1 MINAVFL
8 SHNGLG
14 DNLYSIGALRFLLQ
28 FYDKIF
34 FLCKQ
39 KYYENVKLF
48 FASEH
53 RIICVPFDETN
64 ERNEV
69 IRIVMNNYNGN
80 DVFICGNHVKYL
92 QSKVTN
98 PAILQYKCD
107 NKGYDLNYDTI
118 DDNSYSFIRRFY
130 TDIKLDL
137 SIFYEY
143 FHLDSTAKSVELYES
158 VKHFKRI
165 IFLQTA
171 SSDNKR
177 LNIENLK
184 AMYLNDDD
192 TILISNNENLY
203 EDTDRDRDRDREKHK
218 LCQPFVMNMI
228 AHYVDLIQNCSEIY
242 IIDSC
247 FTGIVLPLVKTN
259 RLKATKVRI
268 ILRQLIDTVI
278 I

>member
-1 MINAVFL
+1 MTNAIFL

-14 DNLYSIGALRFLLQ
+14 DNLYSVGALRFLLQ

-34 FLCKQ
+34 FLCKN
-39 KYYENVKLF
+39 KYHDNVKLF
-48 FASEH
+48 FASEP

-69 IRIVMNNYNGN
+69 IRIVTNNYNGN

-92 QSKVTN
+92 KSNVTN
-98 PAILQYKCD
+98 PAVLQYKCD
-107 NKGYDLNYDTI
+107 DKGYDLNYDTI

-137 SIFYEY
+137 SIFYDY
-143 FHLDSTAKSVELYES
+143 FHLDSTTESLELYES

-165 IFLQTA
+165 VFLQTE
-171 SSDNKR
+171 SSDNRR
-177 LNIENLK
+177 LNIENIK
-184 AMYLNDDD
+184 ATYLNDDD

-203 EDTDRDRDRDREKHK
+203 GNENEKHE
-218 LCQPFVMNMI
+218 LCKPFVMSKI
-228 AHYVDLIQNCSEIY
+228 AHYIDLIKNCSEIY

>member
-1 MINAVFL
+1 MYAYMTNAVFL

-14 DNLYSIGALRFLLQ
+14 DNLYSVGALRFLLQ

-39 KYYENVKLF
+39 KYYENVILF
-48 FASEH
+48 FASEP

-98 PAILQYKCD
+98 PLVLQYKCD
-107 NKGYDLNYDTI
+107 DKGYDLNYDTI
-118 DDNSYSFIRRFY
+118 NDNSYSFIRGFY

-137 SIFYEY
+137 GIFYEY
-143 FHLDSTAKSVELYES
+143 FHMDSTTQSIELYES

-184 AMYLNDDD
+184 AMYMNDDD

-203 EDTDRDRDRDREKHK
+203 DKDKNREKHE
-218 LCQPFVMNMI
+218 LCKPFVMNKI
-228 AHYVDLIQNCSEIY
+228 AYYIDLIQNCSEIY

-268 ILRQLIDTVI
+268 ILRQLIDTI
-278 I
+278 II

>member
-1 MINAVFL
+1 MTNAIFL

-14 DNLYSIGALRFLLQ
+14 DNLYSVGALRFLLQ

-34 FLCKQ
+34 FLCKH
-39 KYYENVKLF
+39 KYYENVILF
-48 FASEH
+48 FASEP
-53 RIICVPFDETN
+53 RIICVQFDETN

-69 IRIVMNNYNGN
+69 IRIVTNNYNGN

-92 QSKVTN
+92 NSKVTN
-98 PAILQYKCD
+98 PMVLQYKRD
-107 NKGYDLNYDTI
+107 DKGYDLNYDTI

-143 FHLDSTAKSVELYES
+143 FHMDSTAKSVELYES

-203 EDTDRDRDRDREKHK
+203 EGRDKEKYE

-228 AHYVDLIQNCSEIY
+228 AHYIDLIKNCSEIY

-259 RLKATKVRI
+259 RLKATKIRI
-268 ILRQLIDTVI
+268 VLRQLIDTVVI
-278 I
+278 

>member
-1 MINAVFL
+1 
-8 SHNGLG
+8 
-14 DNLYSIGALRFLLQ
+14 
-28 FYDKIF
+28 
-34 FLCKQ
+34 
-39 KYYENVKLF
+39 
-48 FASEH
+48 
-53 RIICVPFDETN
+53 
-64 ERNEV
+64 
-69 IRIVMNNYNGN
+69 
-80 DVFICGNHVKYL
+80 
-92 QSKVTN
+92 
-98 PAILQYKCD
+98 
-107 NKGYDLNYDTI
+107 
-118 DDNSYSFIRRFY
+118 
-130 TDIKLDL
+130 
-137 SIFYEY
+137 
-143 FHLDSTAKSVELYES
+143 